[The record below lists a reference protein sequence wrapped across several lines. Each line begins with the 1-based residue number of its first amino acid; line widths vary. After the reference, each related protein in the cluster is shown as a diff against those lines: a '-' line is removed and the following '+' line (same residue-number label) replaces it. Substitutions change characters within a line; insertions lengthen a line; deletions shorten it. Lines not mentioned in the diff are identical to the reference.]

1 MIKIEQRP
9 VCSGVNFRSV
19 RDSRFK
25 TMRMSVNFM
34 VPLKKETAAQNAIIP
49 FLLSRSNR
57 KYPDFTKL
65 NERLAELYGA
75 GLDADV
81 QKLGDIQVLSVFAGG
96 IADRYA
102 LNGESVAA
110 ELTSLLCSA
119 VFEPAFR
126 DGLFPKDDFEQEKRQ
141 MAETLDAEFNDKRLY
156 ALRRCS
162 AIMCEKEP
170 SGVNRF
176 GTKEEIESLKRED
189 LTDAWKK
196 LIRGA
201 RVEILAVGD
210 CDPEPIYRS
219 FCNAFHSVERTETVP
234 CENCVVKQ
242 PGATKEMTER
252 ADVAQSKLVMGF
264 RTGCAETD
272 KNVPA
277 MKLMSALYGGS
288 PSSKLFLNVREKMSL
303 CYYCSSGYNPL
314 KGTMFV
320 QSGVE
325 QKNIE
330 KAKKEILNQ
339 LAEVQN
345 GDFTD
350 AEFEEAKLSL
360 CNSYHTLSDLLDGL
374 EGWCIS
380 KTFSN
385 PVITPEE
392 ESDKVSATTRQ
403 ELIDAAQNV
412 ALDTVYCLTGKE
424 ENAE

>member
-9 VCSGVNFRSV
+9 VCDGVNFRSI

-34 VPLKKETAAQNAIIP
+34 VPLQKETAAGNAIIP

-75 GLDADV
+75 VLDADV
-81 QKLGDIQVLSVFAGG
+81 QKFGDIQVLSVFAGG
-96 IADRYA
+96 IADQYA
-102 LNGESVAA
+102 LNGESVSA

-126 DGLFPKDDFEQEKRQ
+126 DGLFPEDDFEQEKRQ

-156 ALRRCS
+156 ALRRCV
-162 AIMCEKEP
+162 AVMCEKEP
-170 SGVNRF
+170 CGIDRF
-176 GTKEEIESLKRED
+176 GSKEAIEGLKRED
-189 LTDAWKK
+189 LTAVWKK

-201 RVEILAVGD
+201 HVEVLAVGN

-219 FCNAFHSVERTETVP
+219 FCNAFRSVERTKAVP

-242 PGATKEMTER
+242 PGKIKRITER
-252 ADVAQSKLVMGF
+252 TDVAQSKLVMGF
-264 RTGCAETD
+264 RTGCAEPE
-272 KNVPA
+272 KAVPA
-277 MKLMSALYGGS
+277 MKLMSVLYGGS

-303 CYYCSSGYNPL
+303 CYYCGSGYHSV
-314 KGTMFV
+314 KGILFV

-330 KAKKEILNQ
+330 KAEKEILNQ
-339 LAEVQN
+339 LTEVQKGN
-345 GDFTD
+345 FTD
-350 AEFEEAKLSL
+350 SEFEEAKLSL

-385 PVITPEE
+385 PVATPEE
-392 ESDKVSATTRQ
+392 ESDMVSATTRQ
-403 ELIDAAQNV
+403 DLIDAAQNI

>member
-9 VCSGVNFRSV
+9 VCDGVNFRSI

-34 VPLKKETAAQNAIIP
+34 VPLQKETAAGNAIVP
-49 FLLSRSNR
+49 FLLSRSNQ

-75 GLDADV
+75 VLDADV
-81 QKLGDIQVLSVFAGG
+81 QKFGDIQVLSVFAGG
-96 IADRYA
+96 IADQYA
-102 LNGESVAA
+102 LNGESVSA

-126 DGLFPKDDFEQEKRQ
+126 DGLFPEDDFEQEKRQ

-156 ALRRCS
+156 ALRRC
-162 AIMCEKEP
+162 ITVMCEKEP
-170 SGVNRF
+170 CGIDRF
-176 GTKEEIESLKRED
+176 GSKEAIEGLKRED
-189 LTDAWKK
+189 LTAVWKK

-201 RVEILAVGD
+201 HVEVLAVGN

-219 FCNAFHSVERTETVP
+219 FCNAFRSVERMKAVP

-242 PGATKEMTER
+242 PEKIKRITER
-252 ADVAQSKLVMGF
+252 TDVAQSKLVMGF
-264 RTGCAETD
+264 RTGCAEPE
-272 KNVPA
+272 KAVPA
-277 MKLMSALYGGS
+277 MKLMSVLYGGS

-303 CYYCSSGYNPL
+303 CYYCGSGYHSV
-314 KGTMFV
+314 KGILFV

-330 KAKKEILNQ
+330 KAEKEILNQ
-339 LAEVQN
+339 LAEVQKGN
-345 GDFTD
+345 FTD
-350 AEFEEAKLSL
+350 SEFEEAKLSL

-385 PVITPEE
+385 PVVTPEE
-392 ESDKVSATTRQ
+392 ESDMVAATTRQ
-403 ELIDAAQNV
+403 DLINAAQNV